1 MTFHIPNDPAGI
13 LEMIWRKAPAM
24 MRAGGGPLTR
34 ADAKRADNWAKRIT
48 GETKRRVLELARS
61 GLYTGTEIARMT
73 DRRQSTVQALIR
85 DAGIT
90 VPDGR
95 SKAKR
100 DEKAGK
106 A

>member
-1 MTFHIPNDPAGI
+1 MNFHVPDDPAAI
-13 LEMIWRKAPAM
+13 FDMIWRLAPKM

-48 GETKRRVLELARS
+48 GETKLRVLELARS
-61 GLYTGTEIARMT
+61 GLYTGTEIARIT
-73 DRRQSTVQALIR
+73 GRRQSTVQTLIKN
-85 DAGIT
+85 AGIS

-100 DEKAGK
+100 DEKAGN